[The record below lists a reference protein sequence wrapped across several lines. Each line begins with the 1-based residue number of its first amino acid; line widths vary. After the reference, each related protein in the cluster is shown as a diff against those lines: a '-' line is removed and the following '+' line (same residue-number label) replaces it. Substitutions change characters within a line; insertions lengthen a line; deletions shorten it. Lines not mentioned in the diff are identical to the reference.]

1 MTTVRSLRLA
11 GSDAHDAFMVLL
23 HTLAEPGDLGALRPG
38 VLPDDVPAAA
48 VLPLAIAD
56 VDVTV
61 HVQGDDELAARIRE
75 ATLSPAAPIEDA
87 AIVVLVDARPEHLRA
102 ARRGV
107 ADAPEAGARVAIA
120 VERLMPLGAV
130 QAATGS
136 VPEGSTVLRLQG
148 PGVPDVRWV
157 AVTGL
162 ALGVVEALTEA
173 NDAFPAGID
182 VWLADRT
189 GRVLGLPR
197 SCTVTV
203 DLADHEPAD
212 HEPADHEPDQAD
224 QEDR

>member
-1 MTTVRSLRLA
+1 MTALRALRLT

-38 VLPDDVPAAA
+38 ALPDDVPAAA

-61 HVQGDDELAARIRE
+61 HVQGDDDLADRIRE
-75 ATLSPAAPIEDA
+75 ATLSPAASIEDA
-87 AIVVLVDARPEHLRA
+87 AVVVLLDARPEHLRA
-102 ARRGV
+102 ARRGA
-107 ADAPEAGARVAIA
+107 ADAPEAGARIAIA
-120 VERLMPLGAV
+120 VERLVPLGAV

-136 VPEGSTVLRLQG
+136 VPDGSTVLRLQG
-148 PGVPDVRWV
+148 PGVPDIRWV

-162 ALGVVEALTEA
+162 ATGVLEALGETNA
-173 NDAFPAGID
+173 AFPAGID

-197 SCTVTV
+197 SCTVIV
-203 DLADHEPAD
+203 DHTDQDHADP
-212 HEPADHEPDQAD
+212 D